1 MFKCLN
7 QHTIHITIIK
17 KGLPYP
23 TQYAMNGPLDYEILL
38 DEMIKASS
46 ILKPGKSP
54 GYDNITNEMISISLS
69 MYPLIFLSLF
79 NRILKEGG
87 ALRHGPCLF

>member
-1 MFKCLN
+1 MPLRIARAYVVVLDSVVLPCFV
-7 QHTIHITIIK
+7 QIIF
-17 KGLPYP
+17 
-23 TQYAMNGPLDYEILL
+23 GPLDYEILL

-79 NRILKEGG
+79 NRILNEGG